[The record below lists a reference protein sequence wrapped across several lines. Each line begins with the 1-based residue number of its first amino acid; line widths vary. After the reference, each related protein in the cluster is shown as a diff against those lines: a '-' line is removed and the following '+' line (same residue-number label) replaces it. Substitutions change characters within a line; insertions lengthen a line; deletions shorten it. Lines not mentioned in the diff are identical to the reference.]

1 MFAKIIVERG
11 KKMKILILIILSPLA
26 IICGIISI
34 VIIYAI
40 IRAIINYILNK
51 SNAIN
56 NKMKQRDEE

>member
-1 MFAKIIVERG
+1 
-11 KKMKILILIILSPLA
+11 MKSLILIILSPLA

-51 SNAIN
+51 INAIN
-56 NKMKQRDEE
+56 NKMKQRDEG

>member
-1 MFAKIIVERG
+1 
-11 KKMKILILIILSPLA
+11 MKILILIILSPLA

-40 IRAIINYILNK
+40 INYILNK
-51 SNAIN
+51 INAIN